1 MDEQHTVQQKDTSV
15 FAILGL
21 IFAFLMPLVGLILS
35 IVGMTQTGSGAGKKS
50 GRGVA
55 IAGLVISILGM
66 LASFLLLLSIIIAAS
81 NSSTTDSNSSTS
93 QRADESNDSAMVMA
107 SINTP
112 VRDGKFEF
120 TVKGVEC
127 GKPSVGEGI
136 VAVKA
141 QGVFCVVSLS
151 VKNIGDEAQSMSSSN
166 QYLYNSEG
174 QQYSATSTFSLEND
188 LLYQSIN
195 PGNMVDGVILF
206 DVTPG
211 MSPSSIE
218 LHDGIFSDGV
228 KVEL

>member
-1 MDEQHTVQQKDTSV
+1 
-15 FAILGL
+15 
-21 IFAFLMPLVGLILS
+21 
-35 IVGMTQTGSGAGKKS
+35 
-50 GRGVA
+50 
-55 IAGLVISILGM
+55 
-66 LASFLLLLSIIIAAS
+66 
-81 NSSTTDSNSSTS
+81 
-93 QRADESNDSAMVMA
+93 MA

-141 QGVFCVVSLS
+141 QGEFCVVSLS